1 MLIILKTPQEITKTL
16 YDKSF
21 SFLEK
26 SNTELII
33 GGILAGIFVGLA
45 AITSVTVCQDMATY
59 FGVGF
64 TKLIFGI
71 VFSLAMII
79 IVISGSE
86 LFTGSNLYIVS
97 VFKNKANFNK
107 IFRRWGI
114 VYFANMAGCIILIFF
129 IFQTGIFDDK
139 SISDYMIY
147 ITKSKLNL
155 TASQAFFRGI
165 LCNFMVCLAARMG
178 EASDEIPG
186 KIIGFIYVIG
196 AFVVNSFEHSIA
208 NIFFIPT
215 GIILG
220 NQQGISLS
228 WQSFIFENLIP
239 VTIGNIVGGALFVG
253 IVYYVLHNKYFRKN
267 KNIEVGSDIYGD
279 FTA

>member
-1 MLIILKTPQEITKTL
+1 MKTPQEITKTL
-16 YDKSF
+16 YEKSF

-26 SNTELII
+26 SNKELII
-33 GGILAGIFVGLA
+33 GGILAGAFVGLA
-45 AITSVTVCQDMATY
+45 AITSVTVCQDMANY

-71 VFSLAMII
+71 VFSLGLIMI
-79 IVISGSE
+79 VLSGSD

-97 VFKNKANFNK
+97 TYKNKNNYSK
-107 IFRRWGI
+107 LLKNWGI
-114 VYFANMAGCIILIFF
+114 VYFANMVGCIVLIFI
-129 IFQTGIFDDK
+129 IFRTGIFNDK
-139 SISDYMIY
+139 SISDYMIN

-165 LCNFMVCLAARMG
+165 LCNFLVCLAVRVGAS
-178 EASDEIPG
+178 SDEVSG
-186 KIIGFIYVIG
+186 KIMGYIYVIG
-196 AFVVNSFEHSIA
+196 AFVINSFEHSIA
-208 NIFFIPT
+208 NMFFIPS

-220 NQQGISLS
+220 NQQGINLS
-228 WQSFIFENLIP
+228 WQTFIFKNLIP

-253 IVYYVLHNKYFRKN
+253 VVYYIMHNKYFRENEN
-267 KNIEVGSDIYGD
+267 KESRRDTYGD